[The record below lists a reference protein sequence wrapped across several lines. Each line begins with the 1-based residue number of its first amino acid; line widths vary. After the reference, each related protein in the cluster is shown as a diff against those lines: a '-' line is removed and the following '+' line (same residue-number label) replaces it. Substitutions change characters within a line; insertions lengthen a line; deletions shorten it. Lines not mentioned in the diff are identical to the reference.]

1 MDEAAALYEEAL
13 RGCRETLGDR
23 DLTTLT
29 SINNLGILLEKQG
42 KPTKAAPLLVEVLQA
57 KRVGACARL

>member
-23 DLTTLT
+23 GLNTLT
-29 SINNLGILLEKQG
+29 SINNLGMLLQQQG
-42 KPTKAAPLLVEVLQA
+42 KPTKAAPLLEEVLQA
-57 KRVGACARL
+57 KRVGACANL